1 MSEQSIN
8 KALWENIPKENK
20 DAEVISRPSMTY
32 WQDAWRRLKKN
43 KLSMLGLL
51 FIFFMVLTAIIGP
64 YVISHD
70 YSTQQLQ
77 LANIPPKFDIYK
89 VDDTTYFYMHS
100 EYKLFNVTADGLLSD
115 KIKETENDL
124 TNRKRVYN
132 IDGNEIVLD
141 YSYASKKAEDNPD
154 GVKFKLYMNGEE
166 LKVYDTVRNKAY
178 ILGTDGLGRDMLAR
192 VIYGARISLLIAF
205 IATVVNFF
213 IGVLYGG
220 ISGYFGG
227 RVDNIMMRIVDI
239 INVIPLLLYVI
250 LLSVIIGSGL
260 KSIIIALGSV
270 YWVSMARI
278 VRGQV
283 LSLKEQEYVLAART
297 LGASSMRI
305 MIRHLIPNA
314 MGPIIVSMT
323 MLIPSAIFTEAFLSF
338 IGLGVNAPLASWG
351 TLANDALGGLR
362 SYPYQ
367 LFYPSLAISVT
378 MLAFNFLGDGLRDA
392 LDPRLRK

>member
-1 MSEQSIN
+1 MSEQVIN
-8 KALWENIPKENK
+8 KELWEAIPKENK

-32 WQDAWRRLKKN
+32 WQDAWRRLKQN
-43 KLSMLGLL
+43 KLSMIGLL
-51 FIFFMVLTAIIGP
+51 FIAFMVLTAVVGP

-70 YSTQQLQ
+70 YSTQELT
-77 LANIPPKFDIYK
+77 LANIPPSIEIYK
-89 VDDTTYFYMHS
+89 IDDNSYIYMHS
-100 EYKLFNVTADGLLSD
+100 EYKLFSVTKDGVLLG
-115 KIKETENDL
+115 KIKEVQNDMA
-124 TNRKRVYN
+124 NRTRMYN
-132 IDGNEIVLD
+132 IDGNEVLLD
-141 YSYASKKAEDNPD
+141 YSYAVKKVEDNPD
-154 GVKFKLYMNGEE
+154 GIKFKLMLNGEE
-166 LKVYDTVRNKAY
+166 IKPFDKVHNKTY
-178 ILGTDGLGRDMLAR
+178 VFGTDALGRDMLAR
-192 VIYGARISLLIAF
+192 VIYGARISLLIAL
-205 IATVVNFF
+205 IATLVNFF

-227 RVDNIMMRIVDI
+227 RVDNLMMRIVDI

-270 YWVSMARI
+270 YWVGMARI

-283 LSLKEQEYVLAART
+283 LSLKEQEYVLSART

-305 MIRHLIPNA
+305 MVRHLIPNA

-338 IGLGVNAPLASWG
+338 IGLGVSAPLASWG

-367 LFYPSLAISVT
+367 LFVPSIAISLT